1 MNKIITLLAFS
12 ILIGSCNQYEKAPSG
27 MLYKIT
33 HGNGNE
39 KLLQQGQYVKLNV
52 EYKLKSKDT
61 ILSTTFGVIPVYFPI
76 NTDSLGKYTFTEVI
90 MKCRK
95 GDKIEFSLSIDTLV
109 SMKLLQL
116 NEVFK
121 TKDIILGRAEIV
133 DVFTDVKLVDEDYK
147 KEQDKEK
154 AREIGIKPEIK
165 KNKTEPKNVEK
176 RKESKPKNYYGVW
189 LGDAGRGQ
197 TYELYINTDGTWY
210 FINNWSRRELGG
222 FYVNKGGG
230 SFDLMR
236 PTDNS
241 EKIVY
246 NGLESITE
254 FYFQAGGS
262 NGSLRPN
269 TNRAGLAFQDNV
281 PFYIQ

>member
-1 MNKIITLLAFS
+1 MTIV
-12 ILIGSCNQYEKAPSG
+12 ILVIAWSHLVSCNSG
-27 MLYKIT
+27 GSNIQALSRLSTSANRLIA
-33 HGNGNE
+33 
-39 KLLQQGQYVKLNV
+39 
-52 EYKLKSKDT
+52 EYK
-61 ILSTTFGVIPVYFPI
+61 F
-76 NTDSLGKYTFTEVI
+76 DSAK
-90 MKCRK
+90 
-95 GDKIEFSLSIDTLV
+95 LSIDSLKIIGADAAYV
-109 SMKLLQL
+109 KAMEDAIVEKKIMSS
-116 NEVFK
+116 
-121 TKDIILGRAEIV
+121 TKDNLTEKISN
-133 DVFTDVKLVDEDYK
+133 LVEPFHN
-147 KEQDKEK
+147 QVQ
-154 AREIGIKPEIK
+154 PEIK
-165 KNKTEPKNVEK
+165 ENKTESKNVEK

-210 FINNWSRRELGG
+210 FVNNWSRRDLGG